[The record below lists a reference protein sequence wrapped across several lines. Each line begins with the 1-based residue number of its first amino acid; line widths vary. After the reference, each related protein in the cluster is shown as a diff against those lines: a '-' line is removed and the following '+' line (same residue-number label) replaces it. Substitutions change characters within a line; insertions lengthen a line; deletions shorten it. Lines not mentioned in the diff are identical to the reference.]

1 MLAFLYVSN
10 VSKVLRIMDAKS
22 AANSVL
28 GHEGPE
34 RGSPILSLGSR
45 LCGML
50 FVATISE
57 WRNAYGWHYRCTFG
71 ASKHR
76 CGVTLRGYS
85 T

>member
-22 AANSVL
+22 ATDSVL
-28 GHEGPE
+28 WVRGACE

-57 WRNAYGWHYRCTFG
+57 WRNAYGWHYRCSAAPRNTV
-71 ASKHR
+71 AE
-76 CGVTLRGYS
+76 
-85 T
+85 